1 MSRICLCLTGK
12 TLARNLEF
20 LDKYRKYTDLAELRV
35 DCLDPDERFSIRR
48 FPEMAGVPV
57 ILTIR
62 RGIDGG
68 RFSGGEGARVTLLSQ
83 GLAFAD
89 ADRRRNFAYVD
100 LEEDLN
106 VPSLE
111 EAARTFGTR
120 IIRSC
125 HNFEG
130 TCSDIPAKLS
140 ELRRVGDEIAKLA
153 LMPRTSAELPGVYQ
167 AARETCGMDKILLCM
182 GRLGTNTRILASLL
196 GSYLSYAGIKDE
208 ADAEC
213 GAPGQL
219 DPQELEELYRF
230 HRIGEGT
237 RIFGISGYPLS
248 VTASPAFFNPLF
260 TQNNI
265 DAVYVPFPSDSLLS
279 FLRLAEEIK
288 LEGASVT
295 IPYKEEIVPL
305 LVSKSRQVDHIGA
318 CNTILRTPSGWTGYN
333 TDARGFSDSLLRFL
347 DRKNLFGRRL
357 TILGAG
363 GAARA
368 VAAEVHRLKGQALIV
383 NRTVFRARD
392 LARQYGFV
400 WGGLDNQGIAMMERY
415 SHVII
420 NTTSAGMEPDV
431 DADPGALYNFTGREA
446 VMDLIY
452 KPERTRFLIRAAQA
466 GCQIIN
472 GYDMLIQQAK
482 YQYNLFMGHDLDSE
496 IIAKLG
502 L

>member
-20 LDKYRKYTDLAELRV
+20 LNKYRKHTDLAELRV

-62 RGIDGG
+62 RRIDGG
-68 RFSGGEGARVTLLSQ
+68 RFSGGEGSRITLLSQ
-83 GLAFAD
+83 GLAFAE
-89 ADRRRNFAYVD
+89 ADRRKNFAYVD
-100 LEEDLN
+100 LEEDLD

-120 IIRSC
+120 VIRSC

-130 TCSDIPAKLS
+130 GDIGAKLS
-140 ELRRVGDEIAKLA
+140 DLRKVGDEIAKLA
-153 LMPRTSAELPGVYQ
+153 LVPRSIADLIRVYQ
-167 AARETCGMDKILLCM
+167 AAREAGDMDRILLCM
-182 GRLGTNTRILASLL
+182 GHLGTNTRILASLL

-208 ADAEC
+208 EDAEC
-213 GAPGQL
+213 GSPGQL
-219 DPQELEELYRF
+219 DPRELDELYRF
-230 HRIGEGT
+230 HRIGENT
-237 RIFGISGYPLS
+237 RIFGITGYPLH
-248 VTASPAFFNPLF
+248 VTSSPAFFNPLF

-265 DAVYVPFPSDSLLS
+265 DAVYVPFPSDSLVS

-295 IPYKEEIVPL
+295 VPHKEEIISHL
-305 LVSKSRQVDHIGA
+305 ISKSRQVDHIGA

-347 DRKNLFGRRL
+347 DRKNLSGQRL

-368 VAAEVHRLKGQALIV
+368 VASEVHRLRGQALIV
-383 NRTVFRARD
+383 NRTVFKARE

-400 WGGLDNQGIAMMERY
+400 WGGFDNQGIALMERY
-415 SHVII
+415 SRIII
-420 NTTSAGMEPDV
+420 NTTSAGMTPDSG
-431 DADPGALYNFTGREA
+431 DDPGELYNFTGKEA

-452 KPERTRFLIRAAQA
+452 TPERTRFLSRAAKA
-466 GCQIIN
+466 GCRVLN
-472 GYDMLIQQAK
+472 GSDMLIQQAK
-482 YQYNLFMGHDLDSE
+482 YQYNLFMGHDFDSE